1 MNSRQLSGVR
11 IWGGRSMDV
20 LDRIDELRKER
31 GWSINNLAMEAMITQ
46 STLNNLYARHSEPKL
61 STLRTI
67 CQAFGI
73 TLAEFFSEDDGD
85 KQHGGED
92 KEELIRRINA
102 LSDEQSKALIVLL
115 RSIR

>member
-73 TLAEFFSEDDGD
+73 TLAEFFSEDDPEP
-85 KQHGGED
+85 HGKAD
-92 KEELIRRINA
+92 REELIRRVNA
-102 LSDEQSKALIVLL
+102 LSDEQSEALLVLL